1 MTHPTSKA
9 MKAEKPVKVELIA
22 YAPVAFFHCRHCELV
37 WDQAGA
43 ARNIHEEQLA
53 SSLPEDLKQEYQ
65 ELSDWV
71 REMVAA
77 FGERISFRVIDAAS
91 LEGWWKSLRYRVRKY
106 PTVIV
111 DGEEKI
117 IGSGHLE
124 QATAA
129 IRQRIEV
136 APLA

>member
-1 MTHPTSKA
+1 
-9 MKAEKPVKVELIA
+9 MKMEKPVKVEVIA
-22 YAPVAFFHCRHCELV
+22 YAPVAFFHCKHCELV

-43 ARNIHEEQLA
+43 AKNIHAEQLA

-65 ELSDWV
+65 QLSDWV

-77 FGERISFRVIDAAS
+77 FGERITFRVIDAAS

-106 PTVIV
+106 PAVIV

-129 IRQRIEV
+129 IRQRTEV
-136 APLA
+136 ARLA

>member
-1 MTHPTSKA
+1 
-9 MKAEKPVKVELIA
+9 MKAEKPVKVEVIA

-43 ARNIHEEQLA
+43 AKNIHEEQLA

-65 ELSDWV
+65 QLSDWV

-77 FGERISFRVIDAAS
+77 FGERITFRVIDAAS
-91 LEGWWKSLRYRVRKY
+91 LEGWWKSLRYRVHTY
-106 PTVIV
+106 PAVIV
-111 DGEEKI
+111 ADREKI

-124 QATAA
+124 QATAV
-129 IRQRIEV
+129 IRQRAEV
-136 APLA
+136 ARLA